1 MPPNKAPIPAASKEA
16 VQTRQALMTPSA
28 IDGSLGGR
36 DEYAL
41 IVYEDLGPTRQSQ
54 KTKDLR
60 LDLNGDI
67 EFLPPGVNISSLQP
81 VALHLSLFPNTR
93 LVDDEDRPGQ

>member
-67 EFLPPGVNISSLQP
+67 EFLSSWSQHLIPSTCCAPSFPISQ
-81 VALHLSLFPNTR
+81 HKI
-93 LVDDEDRPGQ
+93 GG